1 MGCWRSMLRR
11 YNTATLMNNIV
22 TQIFLGSLVIPITI
36 FVQVWFIRTAM
47 VRLKAI
53 GRARNS
59 DSSTTSKP
67 THTFKVVLIL
77 SVSTLW
83 LLAALSI
90 AIWIWA
96 GFFQLL
102 GCFSSL
108 EESLYFSMVSFTT
121 VGFGDVTLPQQWRI
135 LSGMIAANGLVLFG
149 LNTAFLIEVLHR
161 TLVREHI

>member
-1 MGCWRSMLRR
+1 
-11 YNTATLMNNIV
+11 MNSIFG
-22 TQIFLGSLVIPITI
+22 QIFLGSMVIPITI
-36 FVQVWFIRTAM
+36 LVQIWFIKIAIK
-47 VRLKAI
+47 RLKVISTKKSAS
-53 GRARNS
+53 ASS
-59 DSSTTSKP
+59 DGTLP
-67 THTFKVVLIL
+67 VVFVL
-77 SVSTLW
+77 SLATLW

-102 GCFSSL
+102 GCFENL

-121 VGFGDVTLPQQWRI
+121 LGFGDLTLPQEWRI

-161 TLVREHI
+161 SLVKEHS

>member
-1 MGCWRSMLRR
+1 
-11 YNTATLMNNIV
+11 MNSIFS
-22 TQIFLGSLVIPITI
+22 QIFLGSMVIPITI
-36 FVQVWFIRTAM
+36 LVQIWFIKVAIK
-47 VRLKAI
+47 RLKAVN
-53 GRARNS
+53 AKKS
-59 DSSTTSKP
+59 ATATSSSTLP
-67 THTFKVVLIL
+67 VVLVL
-77 SVSTLW
+77 SLATLW

-102 GCFSSL
+102 GCFENL

-121 VGFGDVTLPQQWRI
+121 LGFGDLTLPQEWRI

-161 TLVREHI
+161 SLVRESP

>member
-1 MGCWRSMLRR
+1 
-11 YNTATLMNNIV
+11 MNNQG
-22 TQIFLGSLVIPITI
+22 TS
-36 FVQVWFIRTAM
+36 
-47 VRLKAI
+47 
-53 GRARNS
+53 S
-59 DSSTTSKP
+59 DP
-67 THTFKVVLIL
+67 TNTFKVVFVL

-102 GCFSSL
+102 GCFESL

-121 VGFGDVTLPQQWRI
+121 LGFGDVTLPSEWRI

-161 TLVREHI
+161 TLVREHS

>member
-1 MGCWRSMLRR
+1 
-11 YNTATLMNNIV
+11 MNSIFF
-22 TQIFLGSLVIPITI
+22 QLFLGSFVIPITI
-36 FVQVWFIRTAM
+36 FVQVWFIRVAIKQ
-47 VRLKAI
+47 LKNFNERRSSASEY
-53 GRARNS
+53 RN
-59 DSSTTSKP
+59 TVA
-67 THTFKVVLIL
+67 VVSLL
-77 SVSTLW
+77 SMATLW

-102 GCFSSL
+102 GCFESL

-121 VGFGDVTLPQQWRI
+121 LGFGDVTLPQEWRI

-161 TLVREHI
+161 TLVNDR

>member
-1 MGCWRSMLRR
+1 
-11 YNTATLMNNIV
+11 MNGII

-36 FVQVWFIRTAM
+36 LVQVWFIRTAIM
-47 VRLKAI
+47 RLKAMSHKKMNNQ
-53 GRARNS
+53 G
-59 DSSTTSKP
+59 TSFDP
-67 THTFKVVLIL
+67 TNTFKVVFVL

-102 GCFSSL
+102 GCFESL

-121 VGFGDVTLPQQWRI
+121 LGFGDVTLPSEWRI

-161 TLVREHI
+161 TLVREHS